1 MAAMAYATGERSGRS
16 ARHHRFAS
24 ALLLGTAWGL
34 VAAVPPAAAQTPR
47 EQLAI
52 GITQYPSTFHPN
64 IESMAAKTYVLGFT
78 RRLLTVHDPDWEL
91 ACQFCDTLPSLDNGM
106 AERETTPDGKPGIR
120 VTWRLREGLRWGDG
134 TPVTSEDLRFAW
146 EAGRAFETGFGGAE
160 FYRSA
165 YEAVVPDTR
174 SFTLRF
180 DRITFDYAAAG
191 DFQPL
196 PSHIERP
203 RWEANRGT
211 YRSRTA
217 YDTEPTNPGLWNGP
231 WRIAA
236 VQPGASVTLET
247 NPAWTGRQPGFRRIV
262 VRTVENTAALE
273 AQLLAGQIDMI
284 AGELGLA
291 LDQATALQRRN
302 ASRFRFEYK
311 PGLVYEHL
319 DLNLDNP
326 ILADRRVRQALMLSI
341 DRPQIIQRLYE
352 GRQPL
357 AHSMVNPLDGVHD
370 EAVRQWPFDLARA
383 RALLEEAGWRPGP
396 DGIRRNAAGER
407 LMLELMTTAGNRP
420 REAVQQVVA
429 GMWRQAGVEARIRN
443 EPPRVLFAE
452 TLSRRRFTGAALF
465 AWISPPENVPRTIL
479 HSDEIP
485 RAERNWSGQNYMGF
499 RNAEVDA
506 LLEAIP
512 IELELEKR
520 RPLWHR
526 LQAIYAEE
534 LPALPLWFRA
544 DAHVWPAWLEGVR
557 PTGHAY
563 PSSLWAEEWR
573 AAR

>member
-1 MAAMAYATGERSGRS
+1 MAALRLTLALTLLAT
-16 ARHHRFAS
+16 A
-24 ALLLGTAWGL
+24 
-34 VAAVPPAAAQTPR
+34 PAAAQTPR

-64 IESMAAKTYVLGFT
+64 IDSMAAKSYVLGFA
-78 RRLLTVHDPDWEL
+78 RRPLTVHDPEWEL
-91 ACQFCDTLPSLDNGM
+91 ACQLCDTVPSLQNGL
-106 AERETTPDGKPGIR
+106 AERETTPDGRPGLR

-165 YEAVVPDTR
+165 YEAIVPDAR
-174 SFTLRF
+174 SITLRF
-180 DRITFDYAAAG
+180 DRVTFDYAAAG

-196 PSHIERP
+196 PAHIERA
-203 RWEANRGT
+203 RW
-211 YRSRTA
+211 
-217 YDTEPTNPGLWNGP
+217 EPTNPGLWNGP

-236 VQPGASVTLET
+236 VQPGASVMLEG
-247 NPAWTGRQPGFRRIV
+247 NPAWTGPQPGFRRIV
-262 VRTVENTAALE
+262 VRTIENTAALE

-291 LDQATALQRRN
+291 LDQAAALQRRSGN
-302 ASRFRFEYK
+302 RFRFEYK
-311 PGLVYEHL
+311 PGLIYEHL

-326 ILADRRVRQALMLSI
+326 ILADRRVRQALMLAI

-352 GRQPL
+352 GKQPL
-357 AHSMVNPLDGVHD
+357 AHSIVNPLDGMHD

-407 LMLELMTTAGNRP
+407 LVLDFMTTAGNRP

-452 TLSRRRFTGAALF
+452 TLSKRRFTGAALF
-465 AWISPPENVPRTIL
+465 AWISSPENVPRSTL

-485 RAERNWSGQNYMGF
+485 RAERNWSGQNFPGF
-499 RNAEVDA
+499 RNAEMDA
-506 LLEAIP
+506 LIEAIP
-512 IELELEKR
+512 LELELEKR

-544 DAHVWPAWLEGVR
+544 DAHVWPSWLEGVR
-557 PTGHAY
+557 PTGHLN